1 MKVLYCKKFEGGIM
15 AISDNIKEVMA
26 KIQQEHGTGSTPTGD
41 EVRRKAYAAIMKGSN
56 SNEWKD
62 YMRLFAKNDA
72 ELAKLMPESQS
83 GSGSGSGSGYNTDV
97 GGRNLARVYLVG
109 NGPCGAESP
118 QGAPLDFGVGTV
130 LD

>member
-1 MKVLYCKKFEGGIM
+1 MKVLYFKKFEGEIM
-15 AISDNIKEVMA
+15 AISDNISEVMD

-41 EVRRKAYAAIMKGSN
+41 EVRRKAYAAIMKGAN

-62 YMRLFAKNDA
+62 YMRLFAKNET
-72 ELAKLMPESQS
+72 ELAKLMPESES

-97 GGRNLARVYLVG
+97 GRRNLARVYLVG
-109 NGPCGAESP
+109 NGPCGADSVT
-118 QGAPLDFGVGTV
+118 GAPLDFGVGTV

>member
-1 MKVLYCKKFEGGIM
+1 M

-26 KIQQEHGTGSTPTGD
+26 KIQQEHGTSSTPTGD

-72 ELAKLMPESQS
+72 ELAKLMPEPESSS
-83 GSGSGSGSGYNTDV
+83 GSGSGSGSGYSTDA
-97 GGRNLARVYLVG
+97 GRRNLARVYLAG